1 VQEEK
6 RLKLF
11 ALDTATEI
19 GGVALLEGSLLR
31 GEARIRVDKTH
42 ASQLWKTIYDLLAQT
57 GWTLADIDGWA
68 VTIGPGS
75 FTGLRIGLATI
86 KGLALATRKP
96 VIGIST
102 LDVLA
107 GTFPYSPHLICPTI
121 DARKKEVFC
130 AFYRSNSQG
139 KVEQVGEPRN
149 IKPGIL
155 AEEINEPVLLVGSG
169 ARLYADLFREKLGDL
184 ALIPEA
190 HLHLLSPYAVGLM
203 AFERFQLGVK
213 PSLEEIRPL
222 YIRPSD
228 AELGIKG
235 LKPSLTP

>member
-1 VQEEK
+1 
-6 RLKLF
+6 
-11 ALDTATEI
+11 
-19 GGVALLEGSLLR
+19 LEGSVLR

-42 ASQLWKTIYDLLAQT
+42 AAQLWKTIYDLLEQT
-57 GWTLADIDGWA
+57 GWSLTDIDLWA

-107 GTFPYSPHLICPTI
+107 NSFPYFPHLICPTI

-139 KVEQVGEPRN
+139 KVEQVGGPRN
-149 IKPGIL
+149 IKPQIL
-155 AEEINEPVLLVGSG
+155 IKEINEPVLLVGSG
-169 ARLYADLFREKLGDL
+169 ARLYADLFREKLGPF

-190 HLHLLSPYAVGLM
+190 HLHLLSPLAVGLS
-203 AFERFQLGVK
+203 ALERFQQGDL
-213 PSLEEIRPL
+213 PSLEDIRPL

-228 AELGIKG
+228 AELGKRANA
-235 LKPSLTP
+235 